1 MPTYGAHAFL
11 WIGEWTTETGNRAI
25 NEAAACEFDFVEVPL
40 LKPREFAASAHK
52 RVLREAGIQATA
64 STVLPRGAHMPEH
77 PESARQFLIDALNQV
92 EALGST
98 VLCGCIAFALG
109 RLTGKPP
116 TAQERQVVVEILQ
129 DVAAEARKRGITLG
143 LECCNRYE
151 TYMFNALADGRDAVR
166 AIGAPNVV
174 LHADTYHMNIEEE
187 GFYTPLV
194 QTADVL
200 GYIHMSE
207 SHRGLVGSGT
217 VAWDQVFRGLADA
230 RYTGPIV
237 LESFAAI
244 NPDLAAATCLWR
256 PPRHSSSVLAREGLA
271 FLRDGAQR
279 ARLA

>member
-11 WIGEWTTETGNRAI
+11 WIGEWTVETGNRAI
-25 NEAAACEFDFVEVPL
+25 NEAAACEFDFLEIPL
-40 LKPREFAASAHK
+40 LKPREFVASAHA
-52 RVLREAGIQATA
+52 RVLRQAGIQATA
-64 STVLPRGAHMPEH
+64 STVLPKGAHLPEH
-77 PESARQFLIDALNQV
+77 PENARQFLIDALNQV

-98 VLCGCIAFALG
+98 TLCGCIAFELG

-116 TAQERQVVVEILQ
+116 TAQERRVVVEILQ
-129 DVAAEARKRGITLG
+129 DVAAEARKRGVTLG

-151 TYMFNALADGRDAVR
+151 TYMYNVLADGRDAVK

-207 SHRGLVGSGT
+207 SHRGLVGTGT

-230 RYTGPIV
+230 RYTGPLV

-256 PPRHSSSVLAREGLA
+256 PPQHPSSVLAGEGVKFLREGARRAGLA
-271 FLRDGAQR
+271 
-279 ARLA
+279 